1 MGMSIGGIASGLD
14 TNNIIETL
22 MKIEAMPQTFVK
34 QKLSATD
41 TFITALQALNAKV
54 SSLAD
59 NAKNLTKPD
68 AFSKW
73 TAKVSS
79 DHATA
84 TASSSASIT
93 DLTFRVD
100 RLAQG
105 QSSLSGTITDVQS
118 LVTGGQFTFTTG
130 ATGTDSFKEWSI
142 DVAGDATLA
151 DVAESIN
158 KGDSGLRAT
167 VVTTAGGSR
176 LQLTNSATGQET
188 GQFAVTSGDG
198 SVDFQDVRVAQ
209 DAQITLWPGMGLPD
223 SVVTS
228 SSNTF
233 ADLAGGVSLTVSK
246 VHAAADADTTL
257 TVNKDTDAI
266 TKLASNL
273 VSQVGQVLSEI
284 SSRSKVTV
292 DNSGGET
299 TTKGGLF
306 TGDAATRMLANQISD
321 ALSYPVN
328 GFSPSTIGIE
338 ITREGDFKFDEVKFK
353 EALAN
358 DPEGTQ
364 AFLAELGSRVD
375 AVATAASDKYDGSI
389 TLRIQSQQSLSTSY
403 SQQIEQWDRR
413 LELREASLRATY
425 TAMES
430 ALSNMQGTMSQL
442 SGQLS
447 QLAGLNSSS

>member
-1 MGMSIGGIASGLD
+1 
-14 TNNIIETL
+14 
-22 MKIEAMPQTFVK
+22 
-34 QKLSATD
+34 
-41 TFITALQALNAKV
+41 
-54 SSLAD
+54 
-59 NAKNLTKPD
+59 
-68 AFSKW
+68 
-73 TAKVSS
+73 
-79 DHATA
+79 
-84 TASSSASIT
+84 
-93 DLTFRVD
+93 
-100 RLAQG
+100 
-105 QSSLSGTITDVQS
+105 
-118 LVTGGQFTFTTG
+118 
-130 ATGTDSFKEWSI
+130 
-142 DVAGDATLA
+142 VAGDATLA

-233 ADLAGGVSLTVSK
+233 AELAGGVSLTVSK

-292 DNSGGET
+292 DSSGGET
-299 TTKGGLF
+299 TTTGGLF

-338 ITREGDFKFDEVKFK
+338 IDRDGNFTFNETKFK
-353 EALAN
+353 EALAK

-364 AFLAELGSRVD
+364 SFLAELGSRVD

-403 SQQIEQWDRR
+403 NQQIEQWDRR

-425 TAMES
+425 TAMEV
-430 ALSNMQGTMSQL
+430 ALSKMQGTMSQL

-447 QLAGLNSSS
+447 QLANLNSSS